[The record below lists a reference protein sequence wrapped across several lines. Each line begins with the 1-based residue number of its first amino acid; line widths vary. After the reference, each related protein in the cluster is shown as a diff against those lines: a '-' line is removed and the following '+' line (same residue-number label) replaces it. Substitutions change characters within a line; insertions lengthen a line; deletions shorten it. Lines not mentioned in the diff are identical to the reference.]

1 LKAVRVLVAFAASE
15 RASSFLKQVD
25 NNQNANLPTA
35 ATKDLDLISG
45 TDRAASTRAE
55 TTLIEDEATAS
66 DKNSPVDAVSNLHSE
81 TIVGADSTAGPVV
94 KNTFSVAAEVDTTVH
109 GDVDVK
115 VQFAVVIQQRQT
127 VRMNPCCAAAK
138 QWQPPKRREKT
149 NQVTLVRFQTFPVP
163 FVQT

>member
-1 LKAVRVLVAFAASE
+1 VVLSKFEIQKAQTILSLLNIIEAVRVLVSFAASE

-55 TTLIEDEATAS
+55 TTLTEDVATAS

-109 GDVDVK
+109 GDVDGNL
-115 VQFAVVIQQRQT
+115 R
-127 VRMNPCCAAAK
+127 
-138 QWQPPKRREKT
+138 
-149 NQVTLVRFQTFPVP
+149 L
-163 FVQT
+163 